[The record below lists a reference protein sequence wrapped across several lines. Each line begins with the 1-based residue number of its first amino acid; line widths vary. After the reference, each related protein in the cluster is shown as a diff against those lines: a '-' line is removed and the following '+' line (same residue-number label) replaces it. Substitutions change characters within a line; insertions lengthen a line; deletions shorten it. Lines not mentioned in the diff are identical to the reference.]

1 MVSAMPDWKIS
12 YFAAAAFALPMAP
25 QTAFAQS
32 SNQTTLAW
40 PPQNYFLLQVVDPLG
55 NGRCLEANG
64 LSETSVLKG
73 ATFLDHCQAVTGQ
86 AWQGLPAEGGGFQLI
101 SMLHGSSRCLAINT
115 GQAPDLPLNVPFM
128 SHCAAG
134 GAVFASSTGGS
145 GQAFSLITMLEGRE
159 LCLTA
164 RAPETSLS
172 SAVPVLAIECDGAGA
187 QNWQAVN
194 AGSSVASPTQA
205 VVITGRDAECLW
217 NDGTSDQPDQFACR
231 VEEAP
236 NGSAFFVVGAS
247 LEFRFDLDPDDDL
260 VARGELQIGEKKV
273 NTGRFEYKKADLKCW
288 QNNQSGEHLC
298 IID

>member
-1 MVSAMPDWKIS
+1 MVSAMPVWKIS
-12 YFAAAAFALPMAP
+12 YFAAAALALPMAP

-32 SNQTTLAW
+32 SNQATLAW

-73 ATFLDHCQAVTGQ
+73 ATFLDHCQTVTGQ
-86 AWQGLPAEGGGFQLI
+86 AWQGQPAEGGGFQLI

-115 GQAPDLPLNVPFM
+115 GQAADLPLNVPFM

-134 GAVFASSTGGS
+134 GAVFTSSTGGS
-145 GQAFSLITMLEGRE
+145 GQAFSLSTMLEGRE
-159 LCLTA
+159 VCLTA
-164 RAPETSLS
+164 RPPETSLS

-187 QNWQAVN
+187 QNWQVVN
-194 AGSSVASPTQA
+194 AGSPVASPTQA

-217 NDGTSDQPDQFACR
+217 NDGTSDQPDYFACR

-236 NGSAFFVVGAS
+236 NGSGFLVIGTGY
-247 LEFRFDLDPDDDL
+247 EFRFDMDPDDDL
-260 VARGELQIGEKKV
+260 VARGELQIGEEKV
-273 NTGRFEYKKADLKCW
+273 NTGRFEFKKADLNCW
-288 QNNQSGEHLC
+288 QNHQSGERLC